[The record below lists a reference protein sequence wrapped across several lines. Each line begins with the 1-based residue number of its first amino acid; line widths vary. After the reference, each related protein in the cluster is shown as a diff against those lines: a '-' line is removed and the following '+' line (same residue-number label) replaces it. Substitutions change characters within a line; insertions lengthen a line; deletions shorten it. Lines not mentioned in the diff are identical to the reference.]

1 MESFRNKT
9 ADRKLLLAVLKS
21 SIDDARSALND
32 GAYLY
37 SRYRNNDT
45 ILHMAV
51 KKCDV
56 SMIKFINSHVDL
68 RHLKNNRGRT
78 PYQES
83 IYLDH
88 KKNNAEA
95 ISKIEEM
102 VFYKFLR
109 ISKT

>member
-1 MESFRNKT
+1 MEKFRNRA
-9 ADRKLLLAVLKS
+9 ADRKLLLAVLNGN
-21 SIDDARSALND
+21 IDDAISALNE

-51 KKCDV
+51 KKCDPDMV
-56 SMIKFINSHVDL
+56 KFINDYADL
-68 RHLKNNRGRT
+68 RHLKNSKGRT

-88 KKNNAEA
+88 KKNNAKDICE
-95 ISKIEEM
+95 IEKL

-109 ISKT
+109 ISKM

>member
-1 MESFRNKT
+1 MENFRNKT
-9 ADRKLLLAVLKS
+9 ADRKLLLAVLKR
-21 SIDDARSALND
+21 DCDEAMNALKD

-51 KKCDV
+51 KKCDID
-56 SMIKFINSHVDL
+56 MIKFINVHADL

-83 IYLDH
+83 ICLDH
-88 KKNNAEA
+88 KKNSAEV
-95 ISKIEEM
+95 ISKIEKM

-109 ISKT
+109 ISNG

>member
-1 MESFRNKT
+1 MENFRNKT
-9 ADRKLLLAVLKS
+9 ADRKLLLAVLKGN
-21 SIDDARSALND
+21 IDDAVNAINE

-45 ILHMAV
+45 ILHRAV
-51 KKCDV
+51 KKCDAR
-56 SMIKFINSHVDL
+56 MIKFINSNADL

-88 KKNNAEA
+88 KKNN
-95 ISKIEEM
+95 SKDIREIEDL

-109 ISKT
+109 ISKM

>member
-9 ADRKLLLAVLKS
+9 ADRKLLLAVLRRDC
-21 SIDDARSALND
+21 DDVVNALKD

-51 KKCDV
+51 KKCDIN
-56 SMIKFINSHVDL
+56 MIKLINAHGDL
-68 RHLKNNRGRT
+68 RHLKNNCGRT

-83 IYLDH
+83 IHLDH
-88 KKNNAEA
+88 KKNDAKV
-95 ISKIEEM
+95 ISEIEKL
-102 VFYKFLR
+102 VFYKSIR
-109 ISKT
+109 VNNG